1 MQEPAVTCNCS
12 RYCEVECGETFVA
25 GCVYMT
31 DCGQSTS
38 VLYCA
43 TDDLMTAVDAA
54 VETSGF

>member
-25 GCVYMT
+25 MCLYMT
-31 DCGQSTS
+31 LWQSTS

-43 TDDLMTAVDAA
+43 TDDLMTAIDAA